1 MSAERRSPRHCRPT
15 GHSPSSV
22 NTQHTNVTRRS
33 PRHCR
38 PTSHSPSSVNTQHTH
53 VTRRSPRHCRPTRHS
68 PSSVN
73 THTSLVT
80 RRASPT
86 KVIGVVQSVLQCN
99 LHCTFVNLSHF
110 VWQSP
115 GNVTYLRRLGV
126 LLEDTEHFRVN
137 ANKVYIV
144 IQVIFHGQP
153 WTNARSTT
161 ALHGRARSIH
171 STFVC
176 LWPVANQ

>member
-15 GHSPSSV
+15 G
-22 NTQHTNVTRRS
+22 
-33 PRHCR
+33 
-38 PTSHSPSSVNTQHTH
+38 HSPSSVNTQHTH

-153 WTNARSTT
+153 WTDARSTTVLHGQPWTNARSTT
-161 ALHGRARSIH
+161 VLHGWLRSIH
-171 STFVC
+171 STLVY
-176 LWPVANQ
+176 LWPAANQ